1 MSKKKKKVCGIDVHK
16 RFLVASILDD
26 QGNSETKRFEQ
37 NLDELL
43 SLRNWVTDSQCESV
57 AMESTAEY
65 WRPIYGILSPVIN
78 ITVGNAYHM
87 KGIPGKKTDT
97 LDSQWIAELELN
109 SLITPSRVF
118 TGQLYELRTLTR
130 ARNKMVSNATVY
142 KNKIL
147 HQLDVCSIRLC
158 TVLTDVFSKTGY
170 AILKGIVE
178 GATQEEII
186 KTLPKKT
193 RKNASIYFDQIP
205 SSIPDSAIFLID
217 SMLKIYDNLQIEI
230 ARIEERMKFYMRGYE
245 RQLSILMS
253 VPGIGF
259 VISSNLLAEIGVIND
274 FPSSDK
280 LTKWA
285 GITPS
290 VYQSANTN
298 HTGSITKQGSKY
310 LRWALVEAAHSAI
323 KRPGKLND
331 YFNSLLPRKG
341 YKKAIVAVARKMLRI
356 VWHLLVNDE
365 MYVDKIPR
373 VKKIQLPKFPEKI
386 ERIGVAKILQLLS
399 RGAEL
404 IVEENGKEIMR
415 INGSSQGT

>member
-1 MSKKKKKVCGIDVHK
+1 MSKKRKKVCGIDVHK
-16 RFLVASILDD
+16 KFLVASILDD
-26 QGNSETKRFEQ
+26 QGNSETKRYDQ
-37 NLDELL
+37 NLDELV
-43 SLRNWVTDSQCESV
+43 SLRNWITDSLCESV

-65 WRPIYGILSPVIN
+65 WRPVYGILNPVIN
-78 ITVGNAYHM
+78 VTVGNAYHM

-109 SLITPSRVF
+109 NLITPSRVF
-118 TGQLYELRTLTR
+118 TGQLYELRSLTR
-130 ARNKMVSNATVY
+130 ARNKMVSNATFY

-158 TVLTDVFSKTGY
+158 TVLKDVFGKTGY

-178 GATQEEII
+178 NKTQEEIT
-186 KTLPKKT
+186 KTLPSKT
-193 RKNASIYFDQIP
+193 RKNASLFFEQIP
-205 SSIPDSAIFLID
+205 SQIPDSAIFLID
-217 SMLKIYDNLQIEI
+217 SMLKVYDNLQIEI
-230 ARIEERMKFYMRGYE
+230 DRIEERMKFYLRGHE
-245 RQLSILMS
+245 RKLSIMMS

-259 VISSNLLAEIGVIND
+259 IISSNLLAEIGDIND
-274 FPSSDK
+274 FASSDK
-280 LTKWA
+280 LAKWA

-298 HTGSITKQGSKY
+298 HTGPITKQGSKY
-310 LRWALVEAAHSAI
+310 LRWALIEAAHSAV

-341 YKKAIVAVARKMLRI
+341 YKKAIVAVARKILRI

-365 MYVDKIPR
+365 MYVDDIPR
-373 VKKIQLPKFPEKI
+373 VKKIQVPRLPEKI
-386 ERIGVAKILQLLS
+386 ERIGIAKILQLLS

-404 IVEENGKEIMR
+404 IVQEEGKEIMR
-415 INGSSQGT
+415 INGSSKIT

>member
-1 MSKKKKKVCGIDVHK
+1 MSKRKKKVCGIDVHK

-26 QGNSETKRFEQ
+26 QGNSETRRYDQ
-37 NLDELL
+37 DLDELV
-43 SLRNWVTDSQCESV
+43 SLRDWITDSNCESV

-65 WRPIYGILSPVIN
+65 WRPIYGILNPVIN
-78 ITVGNAYHM
+78 VTVGNAYHM

-109 SLITPSRVF
+109 DLITPSRVF
-118 TGQLYELRTLTR
+118 TGQLYKLRSLTR

-147 HQLDVCSIRLC
+147 HQLDICSIGLC

-178 GATQEEII
+178 NKTKEEIT
-186 KTLPKKT
+186 KTLPRKT
-193 RKNASIYFDQIP
+193 RKKATLFFEQIP
-205 SSIPDSAIFLID
+205 SHIPDSAIFLID
-217 SMLKIYDNLQIEI
+217 SMLKVYDNLQVEI
-230 ARIEERMKFYMRGYE
+230 DRIEERMKFYMRGHE
-245 RQLSILMS
+245 RKLRIMMS

-259 VISSNLLAEIGVIND
+259 VISSNLLAEIGDVND
-274 FPSSDK
+274 FQSSDK
-280 LTKWA
+280 LAKWA

-290 VYQSANTN
+290 VYLSANTN

-310 LRWALVEAAHSAI
+310 LRWALIEAAHSAV

-341 YKKAIVAVARKMLRI
+341 YKKAIVAVARKILRI

-365 MYVDKIPR
+365 MYVDNIPR
-373 VKKIQLPKFPEKI
+373 VKMIQVPRLPEKI
-386 ERIGVAKILQLLS
+386 ERIGIAKILQLLS

-404 IVEENGKEIMR
+404 IVQEEGKEIMR
-415 INGSSQGT
+415 INGSSQVI

>member
-1 MSKKKKKVCGIDVHK
+1 MSKRKKKVCGIDVHK

-26 QGNSETKRFEQ
+26 QGNSETRRYDQ
-37 NLDELL
+37 DLDELV
-43 SLRNWVTDSQCESV
+43 SLRNWITDSHCESV

-65 WRPIYGILSPVIN
+65 WRPVYGILNPAIDV
-78 ITVGNAYHM
+78 TVGNAYHM

-109 SLITPSRVF
+109 DLITPSRIF

-158 TVLTDVFSKTGY
+158 TVLKDVFGKTGY

-178 GATQEEII
+178 NKTQEEIT
-186 KTLPKKT
+186 KTLPSKT
-193 RKNASIYFDQIP
+193 RKHALTFFEQIP
-205 SSIPDSAIFLID
+205 SHIPDNAIFLID
-217 SMLKIYDNLQIEI
+217 SMLKVYDNLQIEI
-230 ARIEERMKFYMRGYE
+230 DRIEDRMKFYLRGHE
-245 RQLSILMS
+245 RELGIMMS

-259 VISSNLLAEIGVIND
+259 VISSNLLAEIGDIND

-280 LTKWA
+280 LAKWA

-298 HTGSITKQGSKY
+298 HTGPITKQGSKY
-310 LRWALVEAAHSAI
+310 LRWALIEAAHSAV

-341 YKKAIVAVARKMLRI
+341 YKKAIVAVARKILRI

-365 MYVDKIPR
+365 MYVDTIPR
-373 VKKIQLPKFPEKI
+373 VKKIQVPTLPEKI
-386 ERIGVAKILQLLS
+386 ERIGIAKILQLLS

-404 IVEENGKEIMR
+404 IVQEEGKEIMR
-415 INGSSQGT
+415 INGSSQLT

>member
-1 MSKKKKKVCGIDVHK
+1 
-16 RFLVASILDD
+16 
-26 QGNSETKRFEQ
+26 
-37 NLDELL
+37 
-43 SLRNWVTDSQCESV
+43 
-57 AMESTAEY
+57 MESTAEY
-65 WRPIYGILSPVIN
+65 WRPVYGILNPGVN

-109 SLITPSRVF
+109 NLITPSRVF

-130 ARNKMVSNATVY
+130 ARNKMVSNATVH

-178 GATQEEII
+178 NKTQEEIT
-186 KTLPKKT
+186 KTLPSKT
-193 RKNASIYFDQIP
+193 HKHASLFFDQIP
-205 SSIPDSAIFLID
+205 SHIPDSAIFLID
-217 SMLKIYDNLQIEI
+217 SMLKVFDNLQVEI
-230 ARIEERMKFYMRGYE
+230 DRIEERMKFYMRGYE
-245 RQLSILMS
+245 RKLSILMS

-259 VISSNLLAEIGVIND
+259 VISSNLLAEIGDLND
-274 FPSSDK
+274 FLSSDK
-280 LTKWA
+280 LAKWA

-323 KRPGKLND
+323 KRPGRLND

-341 YKKAIVAVARKMLRI
+341 YKKAIVAVARKILRI

-365 MYVDKIPR
+365 MYVDTIPR
-373 VKKIQLPKFPEKI
+373 VKKIQIPKLPEKI
-386 ERIGVAKILQLLS
+386 ERIGIAKILQLLS

-404 IVEENGKEIMR
+404 IVQEEGKEIMR
-415 INGSSQGT
+415 INGSSQLT